1 MLSENAEHD
10 VLMANAERRAAG
22 RVVESFI
29 VMMNEMMLGA
39 ARAGGMRGTMIG
51 IGTMAAIA
59 AAAEM
64 KNYSTRKHTEKKKT
78 IFDDVAMAFWR
89 ESLTRGN
96 DLTGAS

>member
-22 RVVESFI
+22 MVVESFI

-59 AAAEM
+59 AAEM
-64 KNYSTRKHTEKKKT
+64 INYSTRKHTEKKKT

-89 ESLTRGN
+89 EILTRGN
-96 DLTGAS
+96 DLAGAS